1 MAFKQ
6 FETGK
11 LYEDVQN
18 AIKEIV
24 TANGSRFVSD
34 TLDSMRG
41 TGNTKYFDNCV
52 IPNMSPAEEDGI
64 RNGNPLYKG
73 IEELVQKEINL
84 RTNKK

>member
-1 MAFKQ
+1 
-6 FETGK
+6 
-11 LYEDVQN
+11 
-18 AIKEIV
+18 
-24 TANGSRFVSD
+24 
-34 TLDSMRG
+34 MRG